1 MTECPRCKSSVPATA
16 GSTCNHCGNDLI
28 AGHTS
33 PLAERVEAAILDP
46 ATPAPILIGFR
57 PTGEKTEYRLD
68 RREIAIGKAAH
79 NQIVLDDPTVSASH
93 AILSLSDGIY
103 SILDLA
109 SRNGT
114 WVNGLRLSNRSHHLQ
129 HGDRIQIGQIVLTFR
144 LPVEKLATDSRATTQ
159 PLQPVGRPNTQPGQ
173 PGNPQPG
180 RTITVNLPREVQRA
194 MARERTPPPVKHR
207 ISQYRSDSRMKAAL
221 VNSASRIISTLIG
234 TSLTIALA
242 LFLARQVERPEVITS
257 GLPASRTVSLAAA
270 GSWIDF
276 QTGSI
281 GDKFEASGA
290 ASRPGING
298 LLLLS
303 DRGADPLFWMPLNDK
318 AAQSGPLQAI
328 PLSTPFGEEFSDPE
342 ALTYGNSYYYLLGS
356 QSDPVDPRQH
366 RLVRFDFDPGIREV
380 RGPVE
385 SIGNLRELLLNG
397 IPEISTTGARPGSVG
412 GLNTE
417 GLAWDPNHEQLLIG
431 LRSPLI
437 GDQAILIPLKM
448 RDPRGPF
455 DQTNIQ
461 LAEPS
466 LIILPLDG
474 QGIRDLTY
482 DPVLKSFLILSG
494 PPENR
499 PEDNFNIWEWNGQK
513 DGHPRR
519 LLTLD
524 GQRRP
529 EGIASLTI
537 NGRNTLFIT
546 GDSGSYLTLGYRF
559 E

>member
-1 MTECPRCKSSVPATA
+1 MRY
-16 GSTCNHCGNDLI
+16 CNHCGDDLM
-28 AGHTS
+28 AGDTS
-33 PLAERVEAAILDP
+33 PLAERVEAAVLDP
-46 ATPAPILIGFR
+46 ARPAPALIGFR
-57 PTGEKTEYRLD
+57 LTGEKKEYRLD
-68 RREIAIGKAAH
+68 RNEIAIGKAAH

-93 AILSLSDGIY
+93 AIVSLRDGIY

-114 WVNGLRLSNRSHHLQ
+114 WVNGERLSNRSHPLQ

-144 LPVEKLATDSRATTQ
+144 VPEQGPAAAAKVSTL
-159 PLQPVGRPNTQPGQ
+159 PLQPVERAPLRSGAPPPGE
-173 PGNPQPG
+173 
-180 RTITVNLPREVQRA
+180 TITINLPREVQRA
-194 MARERTPPPVKHR
+194 MARESLPPPAR
-207 ISQYRSDSRMKAAL
+207 RRPPSYRSDSRMKAAL

-242 LFLARQVERPEVITS
+242 LFLARQVQPPEVITP
-257 GLPASRTVSLAAA
+257 GIPAARAVSIAAA

-276 QTGSI
+276 QTGSL
-281 GDKFEASGA
+281 GVKFEASGA
-290 ASRPGING
+290 ASRPGATGANG

-303 DRGADPLFWMPLNDK
+303 DRGADPLFWMALDDEGS
-318 AAQSGPLQAI
+318 QRGPLQAI
-328 PLSTPFGEEFSDPE
+328 PIPTLPGDEFSDPE

-356 QSDPVDPRQH
+356 QSDPIDPRQH
-366 RLVRFDFDPGIREV
+366 RLVRFDFDPAKREV
-380 RGPVE
+380 RGLVE
-385 SIGNLRELLLNG
+385 SIGNLRDLLLNG
-397 IPEISTTGARPGSVG
+397 IPEIALTGARPGSVG
-412 GLNTE
+412 GLNAE
-417 GLAWDPNHEQLLIG
+417 GLAWDPNHERLLIG

-437 GDQAILIPLKM
+437 GDQAILVPLKM

-455 DQTNIQ
+455 DQTNIE
-461 LAEPS
+461 LIEPR

-474 QGIRDLTY
+474 QGVRDLTY
-482 DPVLKSFLILSG
+482 DPILKSFLILSG

-529 EGIASLTI
+529 EGIASLSI

-546 GDSGSYLTLGYRF
+546 GDTGSYVALGYRF